1 MFNLYSKF
9 PPTGDQPQAI
19 EKLIDGLYSGKKHQ
33 TLLGITGSGKT
44 FTIANVIKQYSRPTV
59 ILSHNKTLAAQLF
72 NELKALFPDNCVEY
86 YVSYYDYF
94 KPESYLPA
102 QNIYLAKTLKI
113 NNDLEKLR
121 MRAIVALLSGRT
133 DIIIVSSVSC
143 IYGVENPQE
152 FKDAQ
157 YMLSCGE
164 RITKEYL
171 ISKLQDLFY
180 YEGRQDIKRGQYR
193 DTDSGIDIF
202 ISHEDY
208 IYRVLFSGSVVVDII
223 CVDPLSGQEIA
234 SVPSL
239 LIVSTKLFG
248 LSQDKLEEGIKH
260 IQRELHERILFFE
273 RLGKHQ
279 EAQRINERTC
289 YDIQMMREI
298 GYCSGIEN
306 YSMYF
311 EHRQPGQRSA
321 CLFDYFQQDFLTV
334 IDESHVTLPQFKAM
348 YEGDRKRKKNLIDNG
363 FRLPSAYEH
372 RPLRFDEF
380 EALLQKTIYVSATP
394 NIYEL
399 QKSGGEYVEQII
411 RPTGLLDPIIT
422 VRPTKNQM
430 QEIIQEIHQCVEKG
444 ERVFITTLTKKMAE
458 ELNDYLVERGIKSQY
473 LHSSVKTLERV
484 KVLDN
489 IQKGVIDVIVGVNL
503 LREGLDIPEVAL
515 VMIVDADKEGFL
527 RNETSLIQTIGRAAR
542 NINGRVILF
551 ADIMTD
557 SMRMAITTTERRRTI
572 QMQYNKD
579 HNITPKT
586 TRKIAVENFLVHE
599 VNAKTNFNLDE
610 ERIKKMTD
618 KQFAKFKKKMEKEM
632 DLAANRLDFLTADK
646 IKQRLEAL
654 EVIRKNSIG
663 NIRIS

>member
-1 MFNLYSKF
+1 MFKLYSKF
-9 PPTGDQPQAI
+9 PPSGSQPQAI
-19 EKLIDGLYSGKKHQ
+19 EKLIGGLYSGRQHQ

-44 FTIANVIKQYSRPTV
+44 FTIANVIQQYGRPTL

-72 NELKALFPDNCVEY
+72 NELRALFPDNCVEY

-121 MRAIVALLSGRT
+121 MRAVVALLSGRT
-133 DIIIVSSVSC
+133 DLIIVSSVSC
-143 IYGVENPQE
+143 IYGIENPQE

-164 RITKEYL
+164 KIKKEDL
-171 ISKLQDLFY
+171 ISKLQELFY
-180 YEGRQDIKRGQYR
+180 EEGLQDIKRGQYR
-193 DTDSGIDIF
+193 STATGIDIF
-202 ISHEDY
+202 ISHEDN
-208 IYRVLFSGSVVVDII
+208 IYRVLLSNSIVREIV
-223 CVDPLSGQEIA
+223 CVDPLSGQETA
-234 SVPSL
+234 SVQSL

-248 LSQDKLEEGIKH
+248 LSKDKLEDSIKK
-260 IQRELHERILFFE
+260 IQYELNERVLFFE

-311 EHRQPGQRSA
+311 EHRKPGERSA
-321 CLFDYFQQDFLTV
+321 CLFDYFPQDFLTI

-348 YEGDRKRKKNLIDNG
+348 YEGDRKRKRNLIDNG

-399 QKSGGEYVEQII
+399 QKSGGEYIEQII
-411 RPTGLLDPIIT
+411 RPTGLLDPSIT
-422 VRPTKNQM
+422 VKPTKNQM
-430 QEIIQEIHQCVEKG
+430 QEIIKEIEQCVANN
-444 ERVFITTLTKKMAE
+444 ERVFITTLTKKMSE
-458 ELNDYLVERGIKSQY
+458 ELNDYLVERGVKSQY
-473 LHSSVKTLERV
+473 LHSGVKTLERV

-551 ADIMTD
+551 ADMMTD
-557 SMRMAITTTERRRTI
+557 SMKRAIATTERRRTI
-572 QMQYNKD
+572 QIQYNKD

-586 TRKIAVENFLVHE
+586 TRKIAADNFLVHE
-599 VNAKTNFNLDE
+599 VNAKTNFNLSE
-610 ERIKKMTD
+610 ERINNMTN
-618 KQFAKFKKKMEKEM
+618 KQFAKLKRKMEREM
-632 DLAANRLDFLTADK
+632 DLAANRLDFLTAEK
-646 IKQRLEAL
+646 IKQRLETL
-654 EVIRKNSIG
+654 ENIRKAH
-663 NIRIS
+663 